1 MKYLRIAEKIMQWIA
16 IAVIIICIACIA
28 AVLIYTFSRPR
39 NKGIIITKEFREI
52 ADLIEN
58 TNESVFITGKAGTGK
73 STLLKYIKKRTK
85 KKFVVLAPTGVAALN
100 VGGKTVNSFFR
111 FPPKL
116 LNEKDIVIQWKKTA
130 PLFSHLELVII
141 DEVSMV
147 SADLMN
153 AIDLA
158 LRKNRNR
165 MNEPFGGVQMVF
177 IGDLFQLP
185 PVVKEKD
192 KWYFEQH
199 YGGEYFFYAPVFKQ
213 GFKYRYKELTH
224 IFRQENEE
232 FKALLNMIRMGKTDF
247 NTMADLNSRH
257 VENIGKVEEGT
268 IYLTTTIAIARQK
281 NNENLENLQQQEII
295 YEASITGT
303 LKQKFDRILH
313 EYQAGQI
320 SEDQFD
326 DRMDN
331 QFPTSV
337 ILKLKIHSQIM
348 MIKNDPAKRWVNGS
362 IGHIVELEENTIWV
376 MIEGKKY
383 KVEREEWKD
392 IEYIYSSSSN
402 GVTEKVIGSFRQ
414 FPLKLA
420 WAITVHKSQGKTFD
434 KIAFDIGNGAFAH
447 GQTYVAISRC
457 RSLEG
462 ITLLREVQPKDMIVD
477 QRVIEYHSKLS

>member
-1 MKYLRIAEKIMQWIA
+1 MQWIA

-28 AVLIYTFSRPR
+28 AVLIRTFSKPR
-39 NKGIIITKEFREI
+39 KKGIIITKEFQEI
-52 ADLIEN
+52 ADLIEK
-58 TNESVFITGKAGTGK
+58 TNESIFITGKAGTGK

-100 VGGKTVNSFFR
+100 VGGQTVNSFFR
-111 FPPKL
+111 LPPKL
-116 LNEKDIVIQWKKTA
+116 LNENDIKVQWRKTA
-130 PLFSHLELVII
+130 QLFSRLELVII

-165 MNEPFGGVQMVF
+165 FEEPFGGVQMIF

-185 PVVKEKD
+185 PVVMQKD
-192 KWYFEQH
+192 KAYFEER
-199 YGGEYFFYAPVFKQ
+199 YGGEYFFDAPVFKQ
-213 GFKYRYKELTH
+213 GFKYRFKELTH
-224 IFRQENEE
+224 IFRQEDEE
-232 FKALLNMIRMGKTDF
+232 FKRLLNKIRVGETDF
-247 NTMADLNSRH
+247 NTISSLNTRH
-257 VENIGKVEEGT
+257 IENAGEVEART
-268 IYLTTTIAIARQK
+268 IFLTTTNKIARQK
-281 NNENLENLQQQEII
+281 NNENLEKLQQQEIT

-303 LKQKFDRILH
+303 LKQKFEKILH
-313 EYQAGQI
+313 EYQAGHI
-320 SEDQFD
+320 NEDQFD

-337 ILKLKIHSQIM
+337 ILKLKIRSQIM

-362 IGHIVELEENTIWV
+362 IGHIVELEENVIWV
-376 MIEGKKY
+376 IIEGKKY

-392 IEYIYSSSSN
+392 IEYLYSSS
-402 GVTEKVIGSFRQ
+402 GDKLTEKVIGSFSQ

-457 RSLEG
+457 KSLEG
-462 ITLLREVQPKDMIVD
+462 VTLLREVQPKDLIVD
-477 QRVIEYHSKLS
+477 RRVIEYHKRIT